1 MEVSNSMVKY
11 KVNLKFKDTSKSL
24 NEIIT
29 EVLKIE
35 LQKKFN
41 MTCNYLDRELPCDH
55 THYSQVEGSSN

>member
-1 MEVSNSMVKY
+1 MVKY
-11 KVNLKFKDTSKSL
+11 KINLMFKDASKSL

-35 LQKKFN
+35 LQKKLN
-41 MTCNYLDRELPCDH
+41 MTCNYKDYELPCNY

>member
-1 MEVSNSMVKY
+1 MVKY
-11 KVNLKFKDTSKSL
+11 KVNLMFKDESISL

-35 LQKKFN
+35 LQKRLN
-41 MTCNYLDRELPCDH
+41 MTFNYLDYELPCNH

>member
-1 MEVSNSMVKY
+1 MVKY
-11 KVNLKFKDTSKSL
+11 NVNLKFKDIGKSL

-35 LQKKFN
+35 LQKKLDI
-41 MTCNYLDRELPCDH
+41 TCNYLNRELPCNH

>member
-1 MEVSNSMVKY
+1 MVKC

-35 LQKKFN
+35 LANMFV
-41 MTCNYLDRELPCDH
+41 MTCNYLDRELPCNH

>member
-1 MEVSNSMVKY
+1 MVKY
-11 KVNLKFKDTSKSL
+11 KVNLKFRDNSKSL

-35 LQKKFN
+35 LQKKFV
-41 MTCNYLDRELPCDH
+41 MTCNYLDIELPCNH

>member
-1 MEVSNSMVKY
+1 MVKY
-11 KVNLKFKDTSKSL
+11 KVNLKFKENGKSL

-35 LQKKFN
+35 LQKKLN
-41 MTCNYLDRELPCDH
+41 IACNYLDRELPCNH